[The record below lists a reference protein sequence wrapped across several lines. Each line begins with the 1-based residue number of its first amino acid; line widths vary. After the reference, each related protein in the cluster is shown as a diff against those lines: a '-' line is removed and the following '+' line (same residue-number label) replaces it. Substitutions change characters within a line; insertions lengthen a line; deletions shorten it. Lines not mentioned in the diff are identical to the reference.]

1 MGRRGNELMADS
13 STISPTVAMHGA
25 CHLHTV
31 DVDCYNLELKD
42 DRTFLG
48 DRASKSAFRAII
60 DTQKAPPG
68 REFFFLDAEATIRI
82 DKGAMNTGA

>member
-68 REFFFLDAEATIRI
+68 REFFFWTPKRRLELTKVR
-82 DKGAMNTGA
+82 